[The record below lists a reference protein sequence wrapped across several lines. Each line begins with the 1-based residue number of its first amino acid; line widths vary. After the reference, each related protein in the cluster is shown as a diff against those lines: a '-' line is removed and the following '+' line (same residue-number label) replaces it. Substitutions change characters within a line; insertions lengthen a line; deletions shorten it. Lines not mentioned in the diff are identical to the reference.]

1 MDNKVDIIG
10 MIDRGSSLTAIAE
23 KFGNDYN
30 TTMLRELATKKRWLS
45 LKQAKIADYFS
56 FCSNLEAPR

>member
-1 MDNKVDIIG
+1 MDDKVDIIG
-10 MIDRGSSLTAIAE
+10 MIDRGSLTAIAE
-23 KFGNDYN
+23 KFGNAFN